1 MSSTRKEFHA
11 PHIESTCVAALAYL
25 QKTGIVTIDDANF
38 AELKICKRKLQA
50 VEFWSSTLYDKAN
63 ALGNQLSLLTAAKQ
77 KPQPEDKQGA
87 TVLPPNHHNT
97 PQTSQKVLSEVN
109 DSTIL
114 SSLCVILQCLMLVS
128 LNHCSS
134 TACHWKGN
142 HINPCHRQT
151 IGTLHYIATPRR
163 CKFLHSSVY
172 HLTSRVML
180 STLWIPCIR

>member
-172 HLTSRVML
+172 HLTSHVML
-180 STLWIPCIR
+180 SMLCVSYIR